1 LAARVL
7 AFVFGLLVVSTPAR
21 AAFDFNDTTWEGTS
35 DLLDA
40 ARAKLGRD
48 RVVIAAA
55 LEYDKLKPEDGVLL
69 LAPKTDLLHSE
80 ISAFLRAGGR
90 LALVD
95 DFGTGSSLLERFQ
108 IHRIRAPANPRDFFR
123 DNRNLAIAVPAVQL
137 VAGIEQGRHP
147 VVADVDKL
155 VTNHPTALMHP
166 NLTPVLKIAAVGE
179 PDATLAVTGIIV
191 NRGRL
196 FAMGDPSAVINLMIR
211 YPGNRAFA
219 EGLIEYLVEDDSWGQ
234 RGGKLYLLA
243 NDFRQRGQYGGGT
256 TLSEDVLDYLSGATD
271 VLDQVHENGLPA
283 LAALLLAVVAAIL
296 AVSWIGLNATRPYRR
311 VMPRYA
317 APISLLAQGGVAG
330 RAAVLAAPTTHR
342 ALALLELKS
351 ALEERLCR
359 YLGIPADSAAATIV
373 DQINRQ
379 GALSRRSSEELKVMF
394 SELAKAESAIAA
406 SQPLR
411 VTLPAIE
418 SVRKRVM
425 KILREIEQPAGQKP

>member
-1 LAARVL
+1 MALFVL
-7 AFVFGLLVVSTPAR
+7 AFGSALSFSIPAR
-21 AAFDFNDTTWEGTS
+21 AAFDFNDTTWEGAS

-48 RVVIAAA
+48 RVVIAAT

-95 DFGTGSSLLERFQ
+95 DFGTGSALLERFQ
-108 IHRIRAPANPRDFFR
+108 IHRIRAPTNPRDSLR
-123 DNRNLAIAVPAVQL
+123 QNRNLAIAVPAVQL

-196 FAMGDPSAVINLMIR
+196 FAMGDPSALINLMLR
-211 YPGNRAFA
+211 YPGNRSFA

-256 TLSEDVLDYLSGATD
+256 TLSEDAIDYLSGVTD
-271 VLDQVHENGLPA
+271 VLDQVHDNGLPA
-283 LAALLLAVVAAIL
+283 LAALLLAVVAAIF

-311 VMPRYA
+311 TTPRYA

-351 ALEERLCR
+351 ALEERLCGH
-359 YLGIPADSAAATIV
+359 LGLPQDAGVGRIV

-379 GALSRRSSEELKVMF
+379 GALSRRSSEELKAMF
-394 SELAKAESAIAA
+394 SELAKAETAIAA

-418 SVRKRVM
+418 SMRKRVM
-425 KILREIEQPAGQKP
+425 KILAEIEQPARREP